1 MGRNRMHRRV
11 RVAAAGTIA
20 TLGLAACGMS
30 IASGSRSAATWQLA
44 PQREL
49 LPDQQVRQV
58 LDRFAFGGRPGDAA
72 RVRAM
77 GVDRWIALQLHPE
90 RIDDRATDRVLAS
103 YEMLGEPTSE
113 IMESYRVVREARQ
126 LAAQRNG
133 QASSGSASKSSSP
146 AVVQPR
152 SRNADAANGSAG
164 AIARRESLRDFLRQD
179 MDAARADARL
189 RAVVTEV
196 QSAKLAR
203 AVTSERQL
211 QEVMVDFWE
220 NHFSVYAGKGQTR
233 LFLAAYDRDAIR
245 PNALG
250 KFRDLLGAVAKSPA
264 MLVYLDNWRSAADS
278 NRPTL
283 SENGARRRVTAATG
297 PTTPR
302 RMPTEVQ
309 QPVGPR
315 RTPPAVE
322 SASGSGARRAVPAT
336 QPSPAAPR
344 RPRRSGL
351 NENYGRELMEL
362 HTLGVD
368 GGYTQNDVIEV
379 ARAFTGWTI
388 DPRDGSFVFRPQL
401 HDAGAKLVLGHRL
414 AAGRGIEDGEDVLDI
429 LASSPATA
437 RFIARKLVVHF
448 VSDSA
453 PAALVERVAQTYL
466 RTGGDI
472 REMLRTIA
480 TSPEFFSRAAYRA
493 KVKTPFELVASAL
506 RAMGAAPDTSHR
518 SAAIVARLGQPIFGR
533 QTPDG
538 WPDHGDAWMN
548 TGAILNRINFG
559 LALANDRIP
568 GASLATWPYAD
579 SLAAFDRE
587 RQVDGVIATILGGEA
602 SPATR
607 TVLTSGENPLLSKY
621 ADSAGTL
628 VSFDDDGAAPNG
640 TMGGA
645 TGFPTLPPM
654 RPSNARVR
662 REAPAAGLS
671 GLRQVLG
678 LALGAPEFQR
688 R

>member
-1 MGRNRMHRRV
+1 MGRNRTIGA
-11 RVAAAGTIA
+11 AAAGAVASMI
-20 TLGLAACGMS
+20 LAACT
-30 IASGSRSAATWQLA
+30 INFTPASQSGTTPQLP

-49 LPDQQVRQV
+49 LPDQQVQQV

-90 RIDDRATDRVLAS
+90 RIDDRATDRVVAS
-103 YEMLGEPTSE
+103 YEMLHEPTSGTL
-113 IMESYRVVREARQ
+113 ESYRELRAARQ
-126 LAAQRNG
+126 RAQRE
-133 QASSGSASKSSSP
+133 SP
-146 AVVQPR
+146 GAVNPR
-152 SRNADAANGSAG
+152 SRNPSRPNATRQRATLRDVVTREADA
-164 AIARRESLRDFLRQD
+164 L
-179 MDAARADARL
+179 DAARRV
-189 RAVVTEV
+189 RAVSAEV
-196 QSAKLAR
+196 QSARLAR

-220 NHFSVYAGKGQTR
+220 NHFSVYAGKGLTR
-233 LFLAAYDRDAIR
+233 FFIAEYERDAIR

-264 MLVYLDNWRSAADS
+264 MLFYLDNWQSAADS
-278 NRPTL
+278 TRPTL
-283 SENGARRRVTAATG
+283 AANPSRRRVPAPMG
-297 PTTPR
+297 PTIPRRAQPPAPPAATPR
-302 RMPTEVQ
+302 RS
-309 QPVGPR
+309 
-315 RTPPAVE
+315 PAAE
-322 SASGSGARRAVPAT
+322 PASGARARRGTEAPS
-336 QPSPAAPR
+336 SPAEPADQ
-344 RPRRSGL
+344 RPRRRNGL

-368 GGYTQNDVIEV
+368 GGYTQSDVIEV

-388 DPRDGSFVFRPQL
+388 DPRDGSFVFRPRI
-401 HDAGAKLVLGHRL
+401 HDAGEKIVLGHRL

-437 RFIARKLVVHF
+437 HFIARKLVVHF

-453 PAALVERVAQTYL
+453 PPALVERVAQTYT
-466 RTGGDI
+466 RTDGDI

-480 TSPEFFSRAAYRA
+480 TSPEFFSRAAYRS

-506 RAMGAAPDTSHR
+506 RAMGAAPDTTHR
-518 SAAIVARLGQPIFGR
+518 TAAIVGRLGQPIFGR

-559 LALANDRIP
+559 LALADGRIP
-568 GASLATWPYAD
+568 GASLSTWPYTD
-579 SLAAFDRE
+579 SLAPLDRE

-607 TVLTSGENPLLSKY
+607 RVLVSGENPMLSKY
-621 ADSAGTL
+621 ADSTDSL
-628 VSFDDDGAAPNG
+628 ISFDVEEAAADDGMRG
-640 TMGGA
+640 T
-645 TGFPTLPPM
+645 TGFPTLPDM
-654 RPSNARVR
+654 RPANGRVR
-662 REAPAAGLS
+662 RRAPASGPAGLK
-671 GLRQVLG
+671 QIVG

>member
-1 MGRNRMHRRV
+1 MGRNRMNRKV
-11 RVAAAGTIA
+11 GVAATGAIA
-20 TLGLAACGMS
+20 TLILAACGIT
-30 IASGSRSAATWQLA
+30 IAQGSAPSVRSTLP

-49 LPDQQVRQV
+49 LPDQQVQQV

-90 RIDDRATDRVLAS
+90 RIDDRATDRMIAS
-103 YEMLGEPTSE
+103 YEMLDVPTSE
-113 IMESYRVVREARQ
+113 MIKSYRELREARQ
-126 LAAQRNG
+126 RAAQR
-133 QASSGSASKSSSP
+133 ASSGPAS
-146 AVVQPR
+146 PR
-152 SRNADAANGSAG
+152 SNGAANGRKG
-164 AIARRESLRDFLRQD
+164 ATAREALEDLARRDPRALE
-179 MDAARADARL
+179 AARRV
-189 RAVVTEV
+189 RAATTEI

-203 AVTSERQL
+203 AVSSERQL

-220 NHFSVYAGKGQTR
+220 NHFSVFAGKGLTR
-233 LFLAAYDRDAIR
+233 FLVADYERNAIR
-245 PNALG
+245 PHALG

-264 MLVYLDNWRSAADS
+264 MLYYLDNWRSAADS

-283 SENGARRRVTAATG
+283 VAGSTRRRAGEVRG

-302 RMPTEVQ
+302 RMPP
-309 QPVGPR
+309 PVLPPATPR
-315 RTPPAVE
+315 RTPPAADP
-322 SASGSGARRAVPAT
+322 ASPSRARRDPSATPA
-336 QPSPAAPR
+336 PAAQ
-344 RPRRSGL
+344 RPRRRNGL

-388 DPRDGSFVFRPQL
+388 DPRDGSFVFRPAT
-401 HDAGAKLVLGHRL
+401 HDAGEKVVLGHRL
-414 AAGRGIEDGEDVLDI
+414 AAGRGIEDGEEVLDI

-437 RFIARKLVVHF
+437 RFVARKLVVHF

-453 PAALVERVAQTYL
+453 PAALVERVAQTYM

-472 REMLRTIA
+472 REMIRTIA

-493 KVKTPFELVASAL
+493 KVKTPFELVASGL
-506 RAMGAAPDTSHR
+506 RAMSATPDTTHR
-518 SAAIVARLGQPIFGR
+518 TAAIVGRLGQPIFGR

-559 LALANDRIP
+559 LALADGRIP

-579 SLAAFDRE
+579 SLGALGRE
-587 RQVDGVIATILGGEA
+587 QQVDGVIATILGGEA

-607 TVLTSGENPLLSKY
+607 RVLMSGENPMLSKY
-621 ADSAGTL
+621 VDSTGVL
-628 VSFDDDGAAPNG
+628 VSFDEDDARSGGA
-640 TMGGA
+640 MSSA
-645 TGFPTLPPM
+645 TGFPTLPSM
-654 RPSNARVR
+654 RPDNGRVR
-662 REAPAAGLS
+662 RRAPASGAAGL
-671 GLRQVLG
+671 RQILG

>member
-1 MGRNRMHRRV
+1 MGRNRTIG
-11 RVAAAGTIA
+11 VAAAGAVASII
-20 TLGLAACGMS
+20 LAACTINLSQG
-30 IASGSRSAATWQLA
+30 APSGATSLP

-49 LPDQQVRQV
+49 LPDQQVQQV
-58 LDRFAFGGRPGDAA
+58 LNRFAFGGRPGDAA

-90 RIDDRATDRVLAS
+90 RIDDRAADRVVAS
-103 YEMLGEPTSE
+103 YEMLHEPTSE
-113 IMESYRVVREARQ
+113 LLQSYRELREARQ
-126 LAAQRNG
+126 RAQRAAPG
-133 QASSGSASKSSSP
+133 
-146 AVVQPR
+146 AVNPR
-152 SRNADAANGSAG
+152 SRNATDPNGARGPATLRDAVLRDAHALE
-164 AIARRESLRDFLRQD
+164 AARRVRT
-179 MDAARADARL
+179 AAAA
-189 RAVVTEV
+189 V

-211 QEVMVDFWE
+211 QEVMADFWE
-220 NHFSVYAGKGQTR
+220 NHFSVYAGKGLTR
-233 LFLAAYDRDAIR
+233 LFIADYERDAIQ
-245 PNALG
+245 PHALG

-264 MLVYLDNWRSAADS
+264 MLAYLDNWRSAADS
-278 NRPTL
+278 TRPTL
-283 SENGARRRVTAATG
+283 ATNPSRRRVPTPAG

-302 RMPTEVQ
+302 RAPPTDI
-309 QPVGPR
+309 PSATPR
-315 RTPPAVE
+315 R
-322 SASGSGARRAVPAT
+322 R
-336 QPSPAAPR
+336 SPAAEQVSDARARREAVVASSPAAQ
-344 RPRRSGL
+344 RPRRRNGL

-388 DPRDGSFVFRPQL
+388 DPRDGSFIFRPQI
-401 HDAGAKLVLGHRL
+401 HDAGEKIVLGHRL
-414 AAGRGIEDGEDVLDI
+414 PAGRGIEDGEEVLDI

-448 VSDSA
+448 VSDS
-453 PAALVERVAQTYL
+453 PPPALVERVARSYM

-472 REMLRTIA
+472 REMMRTIA
-480 TSPEFFSRAAYRA
+480 TSPEFFSRTAYRS

-506 RAMGAAPDTSHR
+506 RAMGAAPDTTHR
-518 SAAIVARLGQPIFGR
+518 TAAIVGRLGQPIFGR

-559 LALANDRIP
+559 LALADGRIP

-579 SLAAFDRE
+579 SLARLDHE

-607 TVLTSGENPLLSKY
+607 RVLMSGENPMLEKY
-621 ADSAGTL
+621 ADSTDAL
-628 VSFDDDGAAPNG
+628 VSFDVEESGDDAMRGS
-640 TMGGA
+640 
-645 TGFPTLPPM
+645 TGFPTLPEM
-654 RPSNARVR
+654 RPANGRVR
-662 REAPAAGLS
+662 RRAPASGPT
-671 GLRQVLG
+671 GLRQTLG